1 MCGRA
6 IGWEEGR
13 EFGEWP
19 GRHAERGA
27 TTAHSE
33 PSRVARD
40 RTGGRAARGRVEP
53 RPTPI
58 PTYGL
63 RLPTATPYARRVP
76 YLPTVRPTNALTRN
90 LHSPYL

>member
-1 MCGRA
+1 MCGWA

-13 EFGEWP
+13 EWGEWL

-40 RTGGRAARGRVEP
+40 RTGGRAARGRVAP
-53 RPTPI
+53 RPTP
-58 PTYGL
+58 TG
-63 RLPTATPYARRVP
+63 T
-76 YLPTVRPTNALTRN
+76 YLPTGYAYLRPAPGPAATVQPST
-90 LHSPYL
+90 PGPTP